1 MNKRILAVFLAL
13 ALALS
18 GCQLAV
24 EDTGESS
31 SVEDRLVGVLLTE
44 ERLNLIDMEAYL
56 NDNLDQVL
64 NGETWLEG
72 DASAYSG
79 RIYAVKKE
87 ETVTNEKGQTHTVI
101 SFEFEDVEGYLL
113 STFLCDSNVDPSIM
127 EGDEYWSF
135 LSDEPF
141 CDLHNGIHISDDGEK
156 NTIEGTIYM
165 DENHGEVLFYKNP
178 VYQTNDGRIY
188 VTECTVGSFH
198 CSQGGN
204 ITSTISQTNTHT
216 VNGEK
221 SEYSMEVSVS
231 LKPVQ
236 ISELVRLLH
245 MSESNEVLLVQ
256 EYEPDEL
263 PEEIIPAEGAAYLIC
278 EEHVRDEEGELTVT
292 RQIHDA
298 KSDPISVF
306 QRWKGDICIKRELN
320 ILWDEA

>member
-1 MNKRILAVFLAL
+1 MNKRILAVFLVL

-31 SVEDRLVGVLLTE
+31 TMEERMVGVLVTE

-101 SFEFEDVEGYLL
+101 SFEFEGVEGYLL

-127 EGDEYWSF
+127 EGYEYWST
-135 LSDEPF
+135 LVDDPF
-141 CDLHNGIHISDDGEK
+141 CDLHFGVDASDEGEK

-165 DENHGEVLFYKNP
+165 DENMGQVLLYYNP
-178 VYQTNDGRIY
+178 VYQTDDGRLY
-188 VTECTVGSFH
+188 VTENPAGSFH
-198 CSQGGN
+198 CSQGGK
-204 ITSTISQTNTHT
+204 ITHTFSQTNHLTL
-216 VNGEK
+216 NGEE
-221 SEYSMEVSVS
+221 SGYTMEVQIA
-231 LKPVQ
+231 LEPVK

-298 KSDPISVF
+298 KSNPISVF